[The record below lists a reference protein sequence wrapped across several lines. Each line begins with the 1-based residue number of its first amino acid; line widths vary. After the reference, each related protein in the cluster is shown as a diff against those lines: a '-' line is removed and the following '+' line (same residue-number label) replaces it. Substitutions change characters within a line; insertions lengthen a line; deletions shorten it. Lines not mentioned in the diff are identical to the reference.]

1 MIPHVGAG
9 PHRAC
14 PVCCSPV
21 NKLRPESATPTFSGH
36 TPYTRSLTHAISG
49 CLLLV
54 DDRRTAD
61 FALEVHTHLYAVSD
75 FNERYAAVHPELLTV
90 EGHRPCNRA

>member
-90 EGHRPCNRA
+90 ESHCSFNVA